1 MTMMTGE
8 LLIIV
13 IPIVVVEVILAI
25 LALLGIHR
33 MYGCRNGNKTVWTV
47 IVLLIQSDQFCTLY
61 LERVMETNYE
71 YCIRSKRNK

>member
-13 IPIVVVEVILAI
+13 IPIVVV

-47 IVLLIQSDQFCTLY
+47 IVLLIQIIGPILYFVFGKGNGDQL
-61 LERVMETNYE
+61 
-71 YCIRSKRNK
+71 

>member
-47 IVLLIQSDQFCTLY
+47 VVLLIQIIGPILYFVFGKGNGDQL
-61 LERVMETNYE
+61 
-71 YCIRSKRNK
+71 

>member
-25 LALLGIHR
+25 LACLEFIGCMVAEMVTRLFGLL
-33 MYGCRNGNKTVWTV
+33 
-47 IVLLIQSDQFCTLY
+47 
-61 LERVMETNYE
+61 
-71 YCIRSKRNK
+71 